1 MNKLIPIIFLLPITL
16 FAESQTTGNLI
27 TNGTFENGNANSWT
41 QIGNGTV
48 ISDCC
53 GSSYDY
59 EFGNSGSI
67 EQSFNLTS
75 DTITQQMLNNGITLD
90 SSVQVQNGEC
100 AVTGCWGGSGSADTF
115 TIRLQIQDSENNILS
130 TTTQTRTDTT
140 NINGEYFTNSVSYT
154 GTGSNIGNIKISG
167 TDANAPSTLGG
178 PNLDNLSVLMTYDP
192 VVLTATQTAEL
203 NTTFQEIEETLTN
216 EIETVEFIPLEEFV
230 FEVFEEPEMVVQ
242 LFEELYFEEIAVEE
256 INTGIVNIFFEPVE
270 TIEVLY
276 EEPTALETFTTEIEI
291 EEGIIETAEVGQT
304 IEETFESS
312 TTIEPNNTREEVVE
326 AEPTEEVGR
335 TANGNS
341 PRENERGTN
350 GESVAEISS
359 SEEEPVR
366 ENNNVPEESE
376 GENTVATEE
385 VEDETI
391 SNEEEERTEVATSS
405 EQESEGAGETSDSGS
420 GDEGTEVAD
429 SGEESIESRSESV
442 EEGRN
447 EEDTR
452 VSTQTISIENIE
464 KRVNQAIKRVDQRLI
479 ATSLIVA
486 KAMNNNKILDSY
498 NNINQDIFN
507 NQPIIDGGDYYETR
521 EYIDTRNIYAENQ
534 NNYNDPVATYQ
545 RNVQEAVDN
554 RIRAQEHLRSIRGY

>member
-1 MNKLIPIIFLLPITL
+1 MTEQPIIEMNI
-16 FAESQTTGNLI
+16 EEVY
-27 TNGTFENGNANSWT
+27 FEPQA
-41 QIGNGTV
+41 
-48 ISDCC
+48 
-53 GSSYDY
+53 
-59 EFGNSGSI
+59 I
-67 EQSFNLTS
+67 E
-75 DTITQQMLNNGITLD
+75 
-90 SSVQVQNGEC
+90 
-100 AVTGCWGGSGSADTF
+100 
-115 TIRLQIQDSENNILS
+115 
-130 TTTQTRTDTT
+130 
-140 NINGEYFTNSVSYT
+140 
-154 GTGSNIGNIKISG
+154 
-167 TDANAPSTLGG
+167 
-178 PNLDNLSVLMTYDP
+178 
-192 VVLTATQTAEL
+192 EL
-203 NTTFQEIEETLTN
+203 NAGVVNVFQEIIYDNQPTFEEVAT
-216 EIETVEFIPLEEFV
+216 EIQIDEGFIET
-230 FEVFEEPEMVVQ
+230 
-242 LFEELYFEEIAVEE
+242 
-256 INTGIVNIFFEPVE
+256 T
-270 TIEVLY
+270 
-276 EEPTALETFTTEIEI
+276 
-291 EEGIIETAEVGQT
+291 EVGQT
-304 IEETFESS
+304 INETFESS

-391 SNEEEERTEVATSS
+391 TNEEEERTEVATSS

-534 NNYNDPVATYQ
+534 NNYSDPVATYQ
-545 RNVQEAVDN
+545 RSLQESIDN
-554 RIRAQEHLRSIRGY
+554 TIRAEEHLRRIRGF

>member
-1 MNKLIPIIFLLPITL
+1 MRYLIPLLFPLTL

-67 EQSFNLTS
+67 EQSFDLTS
-75 DTITQQMLNNGITLD
+75 NTITQPMLNNGITLN
-90 SSVQVQNGEC
+90 SSIQVQNGEC
-100 AVTGCWGGSGSADTF
+100 SVSGCWGGSGGADSF
-115 TIRLQIQDSENNILS
+115 TIRLQIRDSDSNVLA
-130 TTTQTRTDTT
+130 TTTQERTNVTG
-140 NINGEYFTNSVSYT
+140 INGKDFEDSISYT
-154 GTGSNIGNIKISG
+154 GTGSNIGNLLVSG
-167 TDANAPSTLGG
+167 SDANAPATLGG
-178 PNLDNLSVLMTYDP
+178 PNLDNISVTMTYDDE
-192 VVLTATQTAEL
+192 VLSATQTAIIATAFE
-203 NTTFQEIEETLTN
+203 EIEETLTN

-270 TIEVLY
+270 TMEVLY

-385 VEDETI
+385 VEDEAI

-534 NNYNDPVATYQ
+534 NNYSDPVATYQ
-545 RNVQEAVDN
+545 RSLQESIDN
-554 RIRAQEHLRSIRGY
+554 TIRAEEHLRRIRGF

>member
-1 MNKLIPIIFLLPITL
+1 MRYLIPLLFPLTL

-67 EQSFNLTS
+67 EQSFDLTS
-75 DTITQQMLNNGITLD
+75 NTITQPMLNNGITLN
-90 SSVQVQNGEC
+90 SSIQVQNGEC
-100 AVTGCWGGSGSADTF
+100 SVSGCWGGSGGADSF
-115 TIRLQIQDSENNILS
+115 TIRLQIRDSDSNVLA
-130 TTTQTRTDTT
+130 TTTQERTNVTG
-140 NINGEYFTNSVSYT
+140 INGKDFEDSISYT
-154 GTGSNIGNIKISG
+154 GTGSNIGNLLVSG
-167 TDANAPSTLGG
+167 SDANAPATLGG
-178 PNLDNLSVLMTYDP
+178 PNLDNISVTMTYDDE
-192 VVLTATQTAEL
+192 VLSATQTAIIATAFE
-203 NTTFQEIEETLTN
+203 EIEETLTN

-326 AEPTEEVGR
+326 AESTEEVGR

-391 SNEEEERTEVATSS
+391 TNEEEERTEVATSS

-534 NNYNDPVATYQ
+534 NNYSDPVATYQ
-545 RNVQEAVDN
+545 RSLQESIDN
-554 RIRAQEHLRSIRGY
+554 TIRAEEHLRRIRGF

>member
-67 EQSFNLTS
+67 EQSFDLTS
-75 DTITQQMLNNGITLD
+75 NTITQPMLNNGITLN
-90 SSVQVQNGEC
+90 SSIQVQNGEC
-100 AVTGCWGGSGSADTF
+100 SVSGCWGGSGGADSF
-115 TIRLQIQDSENNILS
+115 TIRLQIRDSDSNVLA
-130 TTTQTRTDTT
+130 TTTQERTNVTG
-140 NINGEYFTNSVSYT
+140 INGKDFEDSISYT
-154 GTGSNIGNIKISG
+154 GTGSNIGNLLVSG
-167 TDANAPSTLGG
+167 SDANAPATLGG
-178 PNLDNLSVLMTYDP
+178 PNLDNISVTMTYDDE
-192 VVLTATQTAEL
+192 VLSATQTAIIATAFE
-203 NTTFQEIEETLTN
+203 EIEETLTN

-326 AEPTEEVGR
+326 AESTEEVGR

-391 SNEEEERTEVATSS
+391 TNEEEERTEVATSS

-464 KRVNQAIKRVDQRLI
+464 KRVNQAVKRVDQRLI

>member
-1 MNKLIPIIFLLPITL
+1 MKQLIIILFFMVFPLSL
-16 FAESQTTGNLI
+16 FAEQTGNLL
-27 TNGTFENGNANSWT
+27 TNPTFENGNANSWT
-41 QIGNGTV
+41 QSGDGQV

-67 EQSFNLTS
+67 EQSFDLTS

-100 AVTGCWGGSGSADTF
+100 AVTGCWAGYGGGADSF

-270 TIEVLY
+270 TIEVAY
-276 EEPTALETFTTEIEI
+276 EETTTLETFTTEIEI

-304 IEETFESS
+304 IGETENPSGVVESES
-312 TTIEPNNTREEVVE
+312 LREEVSGGGNRE
-326 AEPTEEVGR
+326 TATEEVAG
-335 TANGNS
+335 TGAGEIS
-341 PRENERGTN
+341 SENERGANT
-350 GESVAEISS
+350 ESVATVSG
-359 SEEEPVR
+359 SEEPIE
-366 ENNNVPEESE
+366 ETNNTPEESE
-376 GENTVATEE
+376 TEDTVVAEKEITDESVGE
-385 VEDETI
+385 
-391 SNEEEERTEVATSS
+391 
-405 EQESEGAGETSDSGS
+405 GETTDSES
-420 GDEGTEVAD
+420 GDGGTEVAD
-429 SGEESIESRSESV
+429 SGEETLESRDTEVEESRSERSTRVDTETISV
-442 EEGRN
+442 E
-447 EEDTR
+447 
-452 VSTQTISIENIE
+452 SIE
-464 KRVNQAIKRVDQRLI
+464 KKVNETLKRVDQRLI

-498 NNINQDIFN
+498 DNINQDIFN
-507 NQPIIDGGDYYETR
+507 NQPIINGGNYYDAR
-521 EYIDTRNIYAENQ
+521 EYIDVRNIYAENQ
-534 NNYNDPVATYQ
+534 NNYSDPVAKYQ
-545 RNVQEAVDN
+545 KNLQESIDN
-554 RIRAQEHLRSIRGY
+554 RIRTEEHLRRIRGF

>member
-1 MNKLIPIIFLLPITL
+1 MKQLIIFFIFFPISL
-16 FAESQTTGNLI
+16 FAEQTGNLL
-27 TNGTFENGNANSWT
+27 TNPTFENGNANSWT
-41 QIGNGTV
+41 QSGDGQV

-59 EFGNSGSI
+59 EFGDSGSI
-67 EQSFNLTS
+67 EQSFDLTS

-100 AVTGCWGGSGSADTF
+100 AVAGCWAGYGGGADSF

>member
-1 MNKLIPIIFLLPITL
+1 MRYLIPLLFPLTL

-67 EQSFNLTS
+67 EQSFDLTS
-75 DTITQQMLNNGITLD
+75 NTITQPMLNNGITLN
-90 SSVQVQNGEC
+90 SSIQVQNGEC
-100 AVTGCWGGSGSADTF
+100 SVSGCWGGSGGADSF
-115 TIRLQIQDSENNILS
+115 TIRLQIRDSDSNVLA
-130 TTTQTRTDTT
+130 TTTQERTNVTG
-140 NINGEYFTNSVSYT
+140 INGKDFEDSISYT
-154 GTGSNIGNIKISG
+154 GTGSNIGNLLVSG
-167 TDANAPSTLGG
+167 SDANAPATLGG
-178 PNLDNLSVLMTYDP
+178 PNLDNISVTMTYDDE
-192 VVLTATQTAEL
+192 VLSATQTAIIATAFE
-203 NTTFQEIEETLTN
+203 EIEETLTN
-216 EIETVEFIPLEEFV
+216 QIETVEFIPLEEFV

-391 SNEEEERTEVATSS
+391 TNEEEERTEVATSS

-534 NNYNDPVATYQ
+534 NNYSDPVATYQ
-545 RNVQEAVDN
+545 RSLQESIDN
-554 RIRAQEHLRSIRGY
+554 TIRAEEHLRRIRGF

>member
-1 MNKLIPIIFLLPITL
+1 MRYLIPLLFPLTL

-67 EQSFNLTS
+67 EQSFDLTS
-75 DTITQQMLNNGITLD
+75 NTITQPMLNNGITLN
-90 SSVQVQNGEC
+90 SSIQVQNGEC
-100 AVTGCWGGSGSADTF
+100 SVSGCWGGSGGADSF
-115 TIRLQIQDSENNILS
+115 TIRLQIRDSDSNVLA
-130 TTTQTRTDTT
+130 TTTQERTNVTG
-140 NINGEYFTNSVSYT
+140 INGKDFEDSISYT
-154 GTGSNIGNIKISG
+154 GTGSNIGNLLVSG
-167 TDANAPSTLGG
+167 SDANAPANLGG
-178 PNLDNLSVLMTYDP
+178 PNLDNISVTMTYDDE
-192 VVLTATQTAEL
+192 VLSATQTAIIATAFE
-203 NTTFQEIEETLTN
+203 EIEETLTN

-391 SNEEEERTEVATSS
+391 TNEEEERTEVATSS

-534 NNYNDPVATYQ
+534 NNYSDPVATYQ
-545 RNVQEAVDN
+545 RSLQESIDN
-554 RIRAQEHLRSIRGY
+554 TIRAEEHLRRIRGF

>member
-1 MNKLIPIIFLLPITL
+1 MRYLIPLLFPLTL

-67 EQSFNLTS
+67 EQSFDLTS
-75 DTITQQMLNNGITLD
+75 NTITQPMLNNGITLN
-90 SSVQVQNGEC
+90 SSIQVQNGEC
-100 AVTGCWGGSGSADTF
+100 SVSGCWGGSGGADSF
-115 TIRLQIQDSENNILS
+115 TIRLQIRDSDSNVLA
-130 TTTQTRTDTT
+130 TTTQERTNVTG
-140 NINGEYFTNSVSYT
+140 INGKDFEDSISYT
-154 GTGSNIGNIKISG
+154 GTGSNIGNLLVSG
-167 TDANAPSTLGG
+167 SDANAPATLGG
-178 PNLDNLSVLMTYDP
+178 PNLDNISVTMTYDDE
-192 VVLTATQTAEL
+192 VLSATQTAIIATAFE
-203 NTTFQEIEETLTN
+203 EIEETLTN

-270 TIEVLY
+270 TMEVLY

-391 SNEEEERTEVATSS
+391 TNEEEERTEVATSS

-534 NNYNDPVATYQ
+534 NNYSDPVATYQ
-545 RNVQEAVDN
+545 RSLQESIDN
-554 RIRAQEHLRSIRGY
+554 TIRAEEHLRRIRGF

>member
-1 MNKLIPIIFLLPITL
+1 MKQLIIFFIFFPLSLW
-16 FAESQTTGNLI
+16 ADTTGNLL
-27 TNGTFENGNANSWT
+27 TNPTFENGNANSWT
-41 QIGNGTV
+41 QSGDGQV

-59 EFGNSGSI
+59 EFGDSGSI
-67 EQSFNLTS
+67 EQSFDLTS
-75 DTITQQMLNNGITLD
+75 DTITQQILNNGITLD

-100 AVTGCWGGSGSADTF
+100 AVAGCWAGYGGGADSF

-154 GTGSNIGNIKISG
+154 GIGSNIGNIKISG

-242 LFEELYFEEIAVEE
+242 LFEEIFFEEIAVEE

-270 TIEVLY
+270 TMEVLY
-276 EEPTALETFTTEIEI
+276 EEPQTLETFTTEIEI
-291 EEGIIETAEVGQT
+291 EEGIIETTEVGQT
-304 IEETFESS
+304 IGETENPSGVVESES
-312 TTIEPNNTREEVVE
+312 LREEVSGGGSRE
-326 AEPTEEVGR
+326 TATEEVAG
-335 TANGNS
+335 TGAGEIS
-341 PRENERGTN
+341 SENERGANT
-350 GESVAEISS
+350 ESVATVSG
-359 SEEEPVR
+359 SEEPIE
-366 ENNNVPEESE
+366 ETNNTPEESE
-376 GENTVATEE
+376 TEDTVVAEE

-391 SNEEEERTEVATSS
+391 S
-405 EQESEGAGETSDSGS
+405 EQESEGAGETTDSES
-420 GDEGTEVAD
+420 GNGGTEVAD
-429 SGEESIESRSESV
+429 SGEETLESRDTEVEESRSERSTRVDTETISV
-442 EEGRN
+442 E
-447 EEDTR
+447 
-452 VSTQTISIENIE
+452 SIE
-464 KRVNQAIKRVDQRLI
+464 KKVNETLKRVDQRLI

-498 NNINQDIFN
+498 DNINQDIFN

-521 EYIDTRNIYAENQ
+521 EYIDVRNIYAENQ
-534 NNYNDPVATYQ
+534 NNYNDPVQKYQ
-545 RNVQEAVDN
+545 KILQESVDN
-554 RIRAQEHLRSIRGY
+554 RIRAEEHLRRIRGF

>member
-1 MNKLIPIIFLLPITL
+1 MRYLIPLLFPLTL

-67 EQSFNLTS
+67 EQSFDLTS
-75 DTITQQMLNNGITLD
+75 NTITQPMLNNGITLN
-90 SSVQVQNGEC
+90 SSIQVQNGEC
-100 AVTGCWGGSGSADTF
+100 SVSGCWGGSGGADSF
-115 TIRLQIQDSENNILS
+115 TIRLQIRDSDSNVLA
-130 TTTQTRTDTT
+130 TTTQERTNVTG
-140 NINGEYFTNSVSYT
+140 INGKDFEDSISYT
-154 GTGSNIGNIKISG
+154 GTGSNIGNLLVSG
-167 TDANAPSTLGG
+167 SDANAPATLGG
-178 PNLDNLSVLMTYDP
+178 PNLDNISVTMTYDDE
-192 VVLTATQTAEL
+192 VLSATQTAIIATAFE
-203 NTTFQEIEETLTN
+203 EIEETLTN

-385 VEDETI
+385 VEDEAI

-534 NNYNDPVATYQ
+534 NNYSDPVATYQ
-545 RNVQEAVDN
+545 RSLQESIDN
-554 RIRAQEHLRSIRGY
+554 TIRAEEHLRRIRGF

>member
-1 MNKLIPIIFLLPITL
+1 MRYLIPLLFPLTL

-67 EQSFNLTS
+67 EQSFDLTS
-75 DTITQQMLNNGITLD
+75 NTITQPMLNNGITLN
-90 SSVQVQNGEC
+90 SSIQVQNGEC
-100 AVTGCWGGSGSADTF
+100 SVSGCWGGSGGADSF
-115 TIRLQIQDSENNILS
+115 TIRLQIRDSDSNVLA
-130 TTTQTRTDTT
+130 TTTQERTNVTG
-140 NINGEYFTNSVSYT
+140 INGKDFEDSISYT
-154 GTGSNIGNIKISG
+154 GTGSNIGNLLVSG
-167 TDANAPSTLGG
+167 SDANAPATLGG
-178 PNLDNLSVLMTYDP
+178 PNLDNISVTMTYDDE
-192 VVLTATQTAEL
+192 VLSATQTAIIATAFE
-203 NTTFQEIEETLTN
+203 EIEETLTN

-391 SNEEEERTEVATSS
+391 TNEEEERTEVATSS

-534 NNYNDPVATYQ
+534 NNYSDPVATYQ
-545 RNVQEAVDN
+545 RSLQESIDN
-554 RIRAQEHLRSIRGY
+554 TIRAEEHLRRIRGF